1 MTAREM
7 FEDIGFICGYRFKD
21 IVSYRLFCA
30 HELMVEITFL
40 IPEERYFITQNK
52 NYFDNS
58 HMFFEPE
65 IHKAIHKQLEELG
78 WLEDGRL

>member
-1 MTAREM
+1 MKSAQEM
-7 FEDIGFICGYRFKD
+7 FEDIGFMEGYHFKD
-21 IVSYRLFCA
+21 FISYRLFCD
-30 HELMVEITFL
+30 HELMVEVSFLVPDKRYYITK
-40 IPEERYFITQNK
+40 NK

-78 WLEDGRL
+78 WLE